1 MCGGGDMSNRWFTLG
16 ALAVLALASEAEA
29 APERCTA
36 PIFVWELQL
45 EQVAAD
51 SGQPDLRAIATALG
65 TQAVLRGG
73 WRDPARPDEPVR
85 VDLIGS
91 TDGVGLTVMAEREE

>member
-1 MCGGGDMSNRWFTLG
+1 MVGAALG
-16 ALAVLALASEAEA
+16 LALASDAEA
-29 APERCTA
+29 KPERCIA
-36 PIFVWELQL
+36 PIYEWELQL

-51 SGQPDLRAIATALG
+51 EGQPDLKAVVAALG

-73 WRDPARPDEPVR
+73 YRDPARPNEPVR

-91 TDGVGLTVMAEREE
+91 TDGVGLTVLAERSE